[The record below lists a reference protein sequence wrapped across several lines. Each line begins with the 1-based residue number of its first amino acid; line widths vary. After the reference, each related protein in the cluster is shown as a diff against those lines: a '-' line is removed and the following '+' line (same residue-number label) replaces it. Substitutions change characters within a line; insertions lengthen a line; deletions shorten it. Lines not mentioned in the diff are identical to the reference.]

1 MKWFILVFIECIL
14 CENGGERVE
23 LGVCLKKRLI
33 KFVRISLEVYQKEIK
48 ELLNKDK
55 DYI

>member
-1 MKWFILVFIECIL
+1 MKWLISVFTECIL

-23 LGVCLKKRLI
+23 LGACLKKRLI
-33 KFVRISLEVYQKEIK
+33 KSVRISLEVHQKEIK
-48 ELLNKDK
+48 ELPNKDK